1 MKGQLR
7 GVTGP
12 LAKLIAFAVVTI
24 LCSYVLIS
32 TITNAGY
39 GEQLEYRAEFTDV
52 TGLVEG
58 DEVRIAGVR
67 VGQVTGIEIAER
79 TEGSRGRP
87 VAEVALEVSADVP
100 LPRMVEATI
109 RFRNLVGQRYI
120 TLVEGEGSDG
130 EVLEAG
136 STIPLAQT
144 TEALDL
150 TTLFGGFRPLLQA
163 LSPADVNRVSF
174 EIIQVFQGE
183 GATMESLLRRVAS
196 LTDSLAD
203 KDAVIGSVID
213 NLTTVMSAVAE
224 RDRQLDGLIVSLQE
238 FVTGLASDKE
248 AIFDSLATIDQLAV
262 TTSGFLEDVRPP
274 LAADI
279 RALGDLSQN
288 IADDGDKLERFL
300 QRSPFKID
308 QITRTAINGS
318 WFNFFLC
325 QYSGTVTLSDQGLP
339 VPLEDDDPARDGV
352 QLDVPPTNAEAE
364 GCGQGG

>member
-1 MKGQLR
+1 MKDKLR

-12 LAKLIAFAVVTI
+12 LTKLVIFAIVTI

-52 TGLVEG
+52 TGVVEG

-67 VGQVTGIEIAER
+67 VGQVTAIEISER

-87 VAEVALEVSADVP
+87 VAELALEVSAEVP
-100 LPRMVEATI
+100 LPRAVEATI
-109 RFRNLVGQRYI
+109 RYRNLVGQRYVA
-120 TLVEGEGSDG
+120 LVEGEGSGG

-136 STIPLAQT
+136 STIPLSQT

-150 TTLFGGFRPLLQA
+150 TTLFGGFQPLLQA

-183 GATMESLLRRVAS
+183 GATMESLLRRVGS
-196 LTDSLAD
+196 LTNSLAD
-203 KDAVIGSVID
+203 KDAVIGSMID
-213 NLTTVMSAVAE
+213 NLTTVMGTIAE
-224 RDRQLDGLIVSLQE
+224 RDQQLDGLIVSLQE
-238 FVTGLASDKE
+238 FVTGLASDKD
-248 AIFDSLATIDQLAV
+248 AIFDSLATIDELAA
-262 TTSGFLEDVRPP
+262 TTSGFLEDARAP

-279 RALGDLSQN
+279 EALGDLSEN
-288 IADDGDKLERFL
+288 IADDGDKLETFL
-300 QRSPFKID
+300 QRSPYKID

-318 WFNFFLC
+318 WFNFYLC
-325 QYSGTVTLSDQGLP
+325 RYSGTVSLP
-339 VPLEDDDPARDGV
+339 VPEATDTEDGQQDGR
-352 QLDVPPTNAEAE
+352 QDFPVPETSSEAE
-364 GCGQGG
+364 GCGP